1 MLDFIECE
9 RGGDYASNE
18 EIIQAFLNDIAL
30 SSSSDMED
38 SHNVLCM
45 SVHNSK
51 GLEFKHVF
59 VIGMEQGLFPFIGF
73 DETDT
78 DSIAWNLDEER
89 RLAYVA
95 FTRAKDTLT
104 LSYAKRRMHH
114 GKYRE
119 FEPSQFLI
127 ESGVVSRLNA
137 RLNSNETDEENDKS
151 VAGLKRG
158 DCVQHKIFGFGRIEY
173 VRELGDN
180 STAMVN
186 FGGTK
191 RNILISFLTKA

>member
-1 MLDFIECE
+1 MDELFATLLDFIECE

-59 VIGMEQGLFPFIGF
+59 VIGMEQGLFPLMNFYEISI
-73 DETDT
+73 
-78 DSIAWNLDEER
+78 DSVDKNTQNLNEER

-104 LSYAKRRMHH
+104 LSYAKKRMHH
-114 GKYRE
+114 GRYRE
-119 FEPSQFLI
+119 FEPSQFLV
-127 ESGVVSRLNA
+127 EFVV
-137 RLNSNETDEENDKS
+137 
-151 VAGLKRG
+151 
-158 DCVQHKIFGFGRIEY
+158 
-173 VRELGDN
+173 
-180 STAMVN
+180 
-186 FGGTK
+186 
-191 RNILISFLTKA
+191 